1 MLCNELIK
9 AVLMTLQR
17 LMRWKDLRKPETVL
31 KSIIT
36 VTLRGNLHFI
46 RIKIRVSKSKEN

>member
-9 AVLMTLQR
+9 AVLMTLQS